1 MKPGTGAA
9 LAVGLRATVRA
20 VVTEA
25 DTATGSGAVAVL
37 ATPRLLALA
46 EAAAVAAIA
55 PYLDPESTSVGTAAS
70 LEHKRAS
77 PLTEELVVEAELT
90 EVNGLRLVFSFIAR
104 VWNPDEDLVVGAGS
118 MERLVVNKERFLAGA
133 RPAST

>member
-1 MKPGTGAA
+1 
-9 LAVGLRATVRA
+9 
-20 VVTEA
+20 
-25 DTATGSGAVAVL
+25 
-37 ATPRLLALA
+37 
-46 EAAAVAAIA
+46 
-55 PYLDPESTSVGTAAS
+55 
-70 LEHKRAS
+70 
-77 PLTEELVVEAELT
+77 VEAELT